1 MTSRG
6 RRWLLVGAL
15 VVAIVVSPGIVRA
28 WPAAD
33 SDLSAASLRDRIG
46 RSESAEWSGEVR
58 TQGTLQIPDT
68 DSFGGVSRLLG
79 EESTLRVWWRDPLHW
94 RIDRIRSTG
103 ETDLVRDGFR
113 MIRWIFESRT
123 ATITTYSDI
132 RLPDD
137 SDLLPSR
144 LAARMLAGAE
154 SRELTRLPSR
164 RVSGRDA
171 RGLRLEPRGGRSTIR
186 RVDVW
191 AEPET
196 GLPLRVEVFG
206 SEAGRPVVTSRVVRL
221 DISPPSDSSTRFAP
235 APGVKVRTQD
245 ALDVAAGAN
254 AFAPFDLP
262 ASLAGLDRRGDP
274 SGLGAVG
281 VYGRGPTALVAIPLR
296 RSLASRVRDQ
306 LSTSTNARQS
316 GAGTS
321 LEVGP
326 LSILV
331 TRGGRGRG
339 TFVLGGTVTPELLRK
354 AAADLREGVV
364 LR

>member
-1 MTSRG
+1 MTPRG

-15 VVAIVVSPGIVRA
+15 VVAVVVAPSIVRA
-28 WPAAD
+28 WPAGE
-33 SDLSAASLRDRIG
+33 SDLSAATLRERISG
-46 RSESAEWSGEVR
+46 SESIGWSGEVR
-58 TQGTLQIPDT
+58 TQGTLRIPDT

-79 EESTLRVWWRDPLHW
+79 EESTLRVWWRDALHW
-94 RIDRIRSTG
+94 RLDRIRSTG

-123 ATITTYSDI
+123 ATITPYSDV

-137 SDLLPSR
+137 SDLVPSR

-154 SRELTRLPSR
+154 PRELSRLPSR
-164 RVSGRDA
+164 RIAGWDA
-171 RGLRLEPRGGRSTIR
+171 AGLRLEPSGDGSTIR

-206 SEAGRPVVTSRVVRL
+206 DDASLPVVTSRVVRL
-221 DISPPSDSSTRFAP
+221 DLDAPDDGATRFAP
-235 APGVKVRTQD
+235 APGVQVRAQES
-245 ALDVAAGAN
+245 LDVAAGAN

-262 ASLAGLDRRGDP
+262 DSLAGLDRTGDP
-274 SGLGAVG
+274 SRFGAVG

-296 RSLASRVRDQ
+296 RSVAGRVRDQ
-306 LSTSTNARQS
+306 ISSSANARQTPS
-316 GAGTS
+316 GTA

-326 LSILV
+326 LSILL
-331 TRGGRGRG
+331 TRGGRAGGR
-339 TFVLGGTVTPELLRK
+339 FVLGGTVTPQVLRD
-354 AAADLREGVV
+354 AAADLRDGVE
-364 LR
+364 RR